1 MIFIKV
7 LLQIKNNKMLI
18 KSKKTY
24 QSKKCNKK
32 DKNLFK
38 ELIYQK
44 IMILLN
50 LYIINY
56 IIQMFNKVSKLNLIH
71 KHIVK
76 EQLNIQ
82 EIHMDL

>member
-7 LLQIKNNKMLI
+7 LLQVKDNKILIKN
-18 KSKKTY
+18 KKIY
-24 QSKKCNKK
+24 LLKKCNKK
-32 DKNLFK
+32 DKNQLK
-38 ELIYQK
+38 ELLYQK

-56 IIQMFNKVSKLNLIH
+56 ITQMFNKVSKLNLIH
-71 KHIVK
+71 KHIIK